1 MRKRYLVLL
10 LVPLIIALSGCGKK
24 RHYVAPPPSPFAP
37 FDLVAT
43 AVSSS
48 QIDLT
53 WKETCENEKGFYV
66 YRNNQKIAVLE
77 PNATSYND
85 LSLNPETTYYYEI
98 TSYADNGE
106 SAPSNKAN
114 ATTPAEVEILDY
126 DLRKYYNPYSKE
138 WETTINGSLKNNTS
152 RTLTIYIKG
161 KFFSYKSTLIAT
173 ERTHISNTNPGKVY
187 EFWMSHHGQT
197 EIERA
202 EVRIDNYY

>member
-1 MRKRYLVLL
+1 MKKRYLVLL

-43 AVSSS
+43 AVSST

-77 PNATSYND
+77 PNTTSYND
-85 LSLNPETTYYYEI
+85 LSLKPETTYYYEI
-98 TSYADNGE
+98 TTYTNDGE
-106 SAPSNKAN
+106 STPSNKAS

-126 DLRKYYNPYSKE
+126 RMEKYYGYSEE
-138 WETTINGSLKNNTS
+138 WHTTILGNVKNNTN
-152 RTLTIYIKG
+152 RVLTIWIKG
-161 KFFSYKSTLIAT
+161 NFFSYKGTLIAT
-173 ERTHISNTNPGKVY
+173 EEDNVANVDSGKVR
-187 EFWMSHHGQT
+187 EFWIRHDGKT
-197 EIERA
+197 EIERVEA
-202 EVRIDNYY
+202 WVDRYY